1 MRFQDY
7 HHSCLSLQ
15 LLVIC
20 GLKLAV
26 IGRPTFTN
34 DIHLIPEQHTITDV
48 PKAGV
53 LHKKMN
59 SVLEKVSPTSKKSIP
74 TPGRPG
80 FQRALDG
87 ADLIEHL
94 YKVVATELLKNEM
107 KPLPADD
114 GEINTIDELE
124 KLHGTV
130 HELLSDADLAAA
142 DSLPA
147 GKIEIM
153 MSRFREKIRPQL
165 MRYFSENKD
174 PSNDLHVQIQQA
186 LEQRDPR
193 EETPNLRKKLNRSEA
208 LTRKKVVEAFKND
221 IEQGLMSDTEEDSK
235 TLGTERRKKNI
246 STAIFSVF
254 RKTKPDPQQNPAS
267 SSNVGR
273 FNT

>member
-1 MRFQDY
+1 
-7 HHSCLSLQ
+7 
-15 LLVIC
+15 
-20 GLKLAV
+20 
-26 IGRPTFTN
+26 
-34 DIHLIPEQHTITDV
+34 
-48 PKAGV
+48 
-53 LHKKMN
+53 
-59 SVLEKVSPTSKKSIP
+59 
-74 TPGRPG
+74 
-80 FQRALDG
+80 
-87 ADLIEHL
+87 
-94 YKVVATELLKNEM
+94 M

-114 GEINTIDELE
+114 GEIVNVPNQFINTADALLLQGYSLPQNTIDELE

-235 TLGTERRKKNI
+235 TLGTE
-246 STAIFSVF
+246 
-254 RKTKPDPQQNPAS
+254 Q
-267 SSNVGR
+267 
-273 FNT
+273 

>member
-114 GEINTIDELE
+114 GEIVNVPNQFINTADALLLQGYSLPQNTIDELE

-208 LTRKKVVEAFKND
+208 LTRKKVNKREGK
-221 IEQGLMSDTEEDSK
+221 EKRTEEC
-235 TLGTERRKKNI
+235 ECEE
-246 STAIFSVF
+246 
-254 RKTKPDPQQNPAS
+254 
-267 SSNVGR
+267 
-273 FNT
+273 